1 MELIKG
7 KVTKNRREK
16 VIAFVY
22 VCLFFTVTTAI
33 CCALLSYYQS
43 SGNIG
48 SRKTFAISKMDRI
61 HSYQSI
67 QSKQL
72 VVVDSLYNQIRDFNP
87 GVNASYAEGDIKF
100 YLNDLKGL
108 YNRNSH
114 DSRYK
119 IFLQISNF
127 YGMWFD
133 DRKEMWSKQ
142 KNVKAFKKNLEECE
156 TGLRRKSDEL
166 RNTQ

>member
-1 MELIKG
+1 MEPTKE
-7 KVTKNRREK
+7 KVTKNRRERT
-16 VIAFVY
+16 IAFVY

-43 SGNIG
+43 SGNIH

-61 HSYQSI
+61 RSYQTI
-67 QSKQL
+67 QSRQL

-87 GVNASYAEGDIKF
+87 AVNASYEESDIKF

-114 DSRYK
+114 DGRYK
-119 IFLQISNF
+119 IFLQVSNF

-133 DRKEMWSKQ
+133 DRKELWSKQ
-142 KNVKAFKKNLEECE
+142 KNIKVFKKNLEECE
-156 TGLRRKSDEL
+156 TGLRKKSDEL
-166 RNTQ
+166 RNTK